1 MTYIPEYWKDKQW
14 RARQAQKHT
23 ELMAE
28 KYSKEIQ
35 HSVDNTVIYDGAT
48 FTPKADCKVQNESGL
63 AIDNLDSVSAI
74 FKHNYDE
81 NEKIAVLNFASYKN
95 PGGMFINGSKAQ
107 EECLCHDS
115 FLYNVLKEFTD
126 SYYARNNLYK
136 NKALYMDRAL
146 YSPDVVFEVDGKL
159 RKVDVITCAAPN
171 KSAAQNYL
179 NVTDEENY
187 NVLKQRIKFVLDIAK
202 DNQVDTLILGAYGCG
217 VFGQNP
223 IEVAEIFKYWLY
235 ESEYYTYFKTIVFAI
250 PGGVNAVNLHKFS
263 TVFSENS

>member
-171 KSAAQNYL
+171 KSAAQKYL

-187 NVLKQRIKFVLDIAK
+187 AIFDAMGVPRTTD
-202 DNQVDTLILGAYGCG
+202 G
-217 VFGQNP
+217 VFQKGSEAPFSSDGMVTFAQAIREGKMDIKTDDFQKLTGCEP
-223 IEVAEIFKYWLY
+223 ITVREM
-235 ESEYYTYFKTIVFAI
+235 FADQANYQI
-250 PGGVNAVNLHKFS
+250 GDRHSKDD
-263 TVFSENS
+263 